1 MSDNLKYIDVDSEEF
16 EDTPRALREHVK
28 KLQKALTD
36 ERSAHGQTRNRL
48 ASRAVSDVLADKG
61 FKNPK
66 RVERD
71 LLADDI
77 DPLDTEAVE
86 RWLAENSDDYAKGEA
101 ASAAA
106 TETEPASVPAE
117 QQQALQSM
125 NVSDVPP
132 AGGASKWDLVMS
144 EITPDMD
151 GKAVQA
157 VYAKHG
163 I

>member
-16 EDTPRALREHVK
+16 EDAPRSLREHVK
-28 KLQKALTD
+28 KLQKALD
-36 ERSAHGQTRNRL
+36 SEREAHTSTRNRL

-71 LLADDI
+71 LLADQI
-77 DPLDTEAVE
+77 DPLDTEAVD
-86 RWLAENSDDYAKGEA
+86 RWLAENSDDYARGEA
-101 ASAAA
+101 APAA
-106 TETEPASVPAE
+106 EPESASVPE
-117 QQQALQSM
+117 DQKQQLQRM

-132 AGGASKWDLVMS
+132 AGGLSKWEQALA
-144 EITPDMD
+144 EITPEMD
-151 GKAVQA
+151 GAAVQK
-157 VYAKHG
+157 VYEKYG